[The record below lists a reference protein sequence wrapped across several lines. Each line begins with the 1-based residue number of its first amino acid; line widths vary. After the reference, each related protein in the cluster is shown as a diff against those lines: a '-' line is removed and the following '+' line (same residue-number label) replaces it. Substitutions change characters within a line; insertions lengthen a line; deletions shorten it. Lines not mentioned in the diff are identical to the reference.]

1 MGGWDI
7 SRLWRGAGAKE
18 RGDPAIAEIAGEIC
32 GNLGALGL
40 FVESKQYG
48 TSFWEIRA
56 STSPKMITTPDGT
69 EASGVALLLAGKF
82 DPPAL
87 VFEQINSLTRG
98 LGRKMVEAAIAGLKA
113 RPGVF
118 QRVKVNDLSPHM
130 KDGRRWWEHVADAH
144 AEFDWAITHE
154 EPFASASRVAQS
166 REPFP
171 LTLADIAAS
180 PDFLKKRRKLEAL
193 CHEFG
198 YDADR
203 ATLSAEKKTF
213 DYLGQSFTSEG
224 ESFPD
229 GSVVIFYDP
238 AMSEARL
245 GCCLAHE
252 IQHVKYFAVRDA
264 YRVEPEEGPLH
275 KRFAKFTPEALA
287 ARRGVSDYSNEHWDA
302 WKGAAPPRL
311 FSMELEEGE
320 SEPINETIAEVA
332 KALYNWG
339 PDVRL
344 DPLWKELREAI
355 NEEYERLRA

>member
-1 MGGWDI
+1 MGVWDI
-7 SRLWRGAGAKE
+7 SRLWRRVGAAEK
-18 RGDPAIAEIAGEIC
+18 GDPAIAEIAGEIC
-32 GNLGALGL
+32 RNLAALGL

-82 DPPAL
+82 EPPAL
-87 VFEQINSLTRG
+87 VFEQINSLRRG
-98 LGRKMVEAAIAGLKA
+98 LGREMVEAAIAGLKA
-113 RPGVF
+113 RPAVF
-118 QRVKVNDLSPHM
+118 GRVKVNDLSPRM

-166 REPFP
+166 REPSP
-171 LTLADIAAS
+171 LTLTDIAAT

-193 CHEFG
+193 CRELG
-198 YDADR
+198 YDAKK
-203 ATLSAEKKTF
+203 ATLSPEKKTF
-213 DYLGQSFTSEG
+213 DYLGQSFASEG
-224 ESFPD
+224 ESFPN
-229 GSVVIFYDP
+229 GRIVIFYDP
-238 AMSEARL
+238 EMSKARL

-252 IQHVKYFAVRDA
+252 MQHVKYFFVRDA
-264 YRVEPEEGPLH
+264 YRAEPEDGPLH
-275 KRFAKFTPEALA
+275 KRFAKFTPAALA
-287 ARRGVSDYSNEHWDA
+287 LLRGVSNYSNEHWDA

-332 KALYNWG
+332 KAQYNWG
-339 PDVRL
+339 PDVWINPVWR
-344 DPLWKELREAI
+344 ELQQAI
-355 NEEYERLRA
+355 NEEYERLRG